1 MKKALILETL
11 HAWNQ
16 NTMAVHR
23 LFQEDGNESA
33 AHDCLIES
41 MTLDSVIAM
50 LSNNKNAREI
60 RGIYFPEERS

>member
-11 HAWNQ
+11 HAWNR
-16 NTMAVHR
+16 NTMAVRR

-50 LSNNKNAREI
+50 LSNNKRAMEI
-60 RGIYFPEERS
+60 RGIYFPEEAS